1 MTHTGNVY
9 GEALYTLA
17 CDEGVS
23 EEILQELMAL
33 EESFSQEPDFLRLLD
48 SPNLPKAERCRILDD
63 SFRGKLQPYLLN
75 FLKILAE
82 KSYARHFGDCC
93 AAYRTRYNEDHGIL
107 PVTAVSA
114 IPLSDSQCAALT
126 EKLAGLTGKTI
137 QLHNR
142 VDPAVLGGIRLDYHG
157 IRMDDTVVHRLD
169 AIRAML
175 KDTAL

>member
-17 CDEGVS
+17 CEEGLS
-23 EEILQELMAL
+23 QEILEELTAL
-33 EESFSQEPDFLRLLD
+33 EESFSHESEFLRLLD
-48 SPNLPKAERCRILDD
+48 APNLPKADRCRILDD
-63 SFRGKLQPYLLN
+63 SFRGKIQPYLLN

-82 KSYARHFGDCC
+82 KSCARHFGDCC

-114 IPLSDSQCAALT
+114 IPLNDSQCAALT
-126 EKLAGLTGKTI
+126 EKLADLTGKTI

>member
-1 MTHTGNVY
+1 
-9 GEALYTLA
+9 
-17 CDEGVS
+17 
-23 EEILQELMAL
+23 MAL

>member
-9 GEALYTLA
+9 GEALYALA
-17 CDEGVS
+17 CDEGLS
-23 EEILQELMAL
+23 QEILQELTVL
-33 EESFSQEPDFLRLLD
+33 EESFSQEPEFLRLLD
-48 SPNLPKAERCRILDD
+48 APNLPKAERCQILDD

-82 KSYARHFGDCC
+82 KSCVRHFGDCC
-93 AAYRTRYNEDHGIL
+93 TAYRTRYNEDHGIL

-114 IPLSDSQCAALT
+114 ISLSASQCAALT
-126 EKLAGLTGKTI
+126 EKLTDLTGKTI

-157 IRMDDTVVHRLD
+157 IRMDDTVAHRLD

-175 KDTAL
+175 KDTVL